1 MRHTDAVLLLA
12 SEPIDWGAG
21 FVWTVLLLIILGG
34 FLALCAVG
42 AAFAKG
48 RLDRRKHHDDGP

>member
-1 MRHTDAVLLLA
+1 MG

-21 FVWTVLLLIILGG
+21 FVWTVLILIFLGG
-34 FLALCAVG
+34 FLGLCAVG

-48 RLDRRKHHDDGP
+48 MIKSRRDREDRS